1 MKSSPFWAS
10 FRPTPMLFMKI
21 VEKLAG
27 KCQFTRQNETR
38 GGKNT
43 KIGRCSNERSLKD
56 ASLPHLPIL
65 RQYVFTMLL
74 CLMTRHRSV
83 CLLCN
88 LSYNEPRHRPF
99 TLSSSE
105 PCLGI
110 ELCSLL
116 AQLELQDMIRADGT
130 KDLPRA
136 YLLSTADAH
145 RSEVAVD

>member
-1 MKSSPFWAS
+1 MSVYTTK
-10 FRPTPMLFMKI
+10 RNK
-21 VEKLAG
+21 G
-27 KCQFTRQNETR
+27 D
-38 GGKNT
+38 KNT

-56 ASLPHLPIL
+56 APLPHLPIL

-74 CLMTRHRSV
+74 CLMTRRRSV

-88 LSYNEPRHRPF
+88 LSYNEPRLRLL
-99 TLSSSE
+99 TLSSAE

-110 ELCSLL
+110 ELYSLL
-116 AQLELQDMIRADGT
+116 AQLELQDMIRADSAE
-130 KDLPRA
+130 DLPCA

>member
-1 MKSSPFWAS
+1 
-10 FRPTPMLFMKI
+10 MLLLKI
-21 VEKLAG
+21 VEKLAE

-38 GGKNT
+38 GQEY

-56 ASLPHLPIL
+56 APLPHLPIL

-74 CLMTRHRSV
+74 CLMTRRRSV

-88 LSYNEPRHRPF
+88 LSYNEPRLRLL
-99 TLSSSE
+99 TLSSAE

-110 ELCSLL
+110 ELYSLL

-130 KDLPRA
+130 EHLPCA
-136 YLLSTADAH
+136 YFLSTADAH